1 MATYIQFLSYK
12 RKLPWYKRILFP
24 LFLNKKECDDFVKRF
39 CVEQTTMEKYQDL
52 LYFAYKKYEEDP
64 CYENQQTIKFYED
77 LIKFERQY
85 QRREAERQYHKI
97 AGKQLNDN
105 YHKNSIYPSIQ

>member
-24 LFLNKKECDDFVKRF
+24 LFLNKKEYDDFVERF
-39 CVEQTTMEKYQDL
+39 CTEQTAEERYQDL

-64 CYENQQTIKFYED
+64 CYSNQQTVKFYED
-77 LIKFERQY
+77 MVKFERQY
-85 QRREAERQYHKI
+85 QRRMAERQNSE
-97 AGKQLNDN
+97 ND
-105 YHKNSIYPSIQ
+105 